1 VPLRVRL
8 AVDLLVAAFHC
19 ALEAW
24 TFRPG
29 PASRDGLVAASR
41 EAFAAVPGT
50 VTLRV
55 NRGSASDPR

>member
-55 NRGSASDPR
+55 N